1 MVDKSDMEAYRK
13 QLAEY
18 DANEMAQWTVY
29 HQSKAEGDEYSQRE
43 AMRNAFEIRTQR
55 RAFCAEAQA
64 ATAQPQRPYVSDEQR
79 AARMPGEMDAYD
91 WAKVSGI
98 TPEEYLRQYQRLA
111 HHKATRGD
119 ERK

>member
-1 MVDKSDMEAYRK
+1 MPDQSDVEAYRK
-13 QLAEY
+13 QLLEF
-18 DANEMAQWTVY
+18 DTNEQAQWTAY
-29 HQSKAEGDEYSQRE
+29 SNAKLEGDEYAQRE

-55 RAFCAEAQA
+55 RNFCNEAQI

-91 WAKVSGI
+91 LGKICGI
-98 TPEEYLRQYQRLA
+98 SAEEYMRQYQRLGDY
-111 HHKATRGD
+111 KRTRGD

>member
-55 RAFCAEAQA
+55 RNFCNEAQI

-91 WAKVSGI
+91 LGKICGI
-98 TPEEYLRQYQRLA
+98 SAEEYMRQYQRLGDY
-111 HHKATRGD
+111 KRTRGD